1 MLTEADH
8 ARGATATRRLVLLL
22 AVLFTCNTVTSF
34 TSPWW
39 LDHHPL
45 ALVVIDSRNR
55 YVFLTAP
62 LIDDGVAMVAL
73 VVLRRLIFDPVFF
86 AYGRAV
92 RNGSA
97 GFSPTSTRVVDFVN
111 RILDGPGR
119 WRTPAVYGLAFLAP
133 GIPGCVLAA
142 AAGMRTRVFI
152 VLDVVGTIILV
163 TTFRLVALKA
173 EGQLL
178 AVSRWIADNGLLAG
192 LLLGALAVGPSLAS
206 RRRRN
211 RRRLAEGEG

>member
-1 MLTEADH
+1 MLTEADQ

-22 AVLFTCNTVTSF
+22 AVLAPSNAVTSI
-34 TSPWW
+34 TSPWC

-45 ALVVIDSRNR
+45 ALVAIDSRNR
-55 YVFLTAP
+55 FVFLTAP
-62 LIDDGVAMVAL
+62 LIDDGPTMVAL
-73 VVLRRLIFDPVFF
+73 VVIRRLIFDPVFF

-97 GFSPTSTRVVDFVN
+97 GFSPTSKRVVDVVR

-119 WRTPAVYGLAFLAP
+119 WRTPAVYVLAFLAP
-133 GIPGCVLAA
+133 GVPGCVLAA

-152 VLDVVGTIILV
+152 ALDVIGTIVLV

-178 AVSRWIADNGLLAG
+178 AVSRWLADNGLLAG
-192 LLLGALAVGPSLAS
+192 FLLGVIAVGPSLVG

-211 RRRLAEGEG
+211 RRRLADGEG

>member
-22 AVLFTCNTVTSF
+22 AVLFACNTVTSF

-45 ALVVIDSRNR
+45 ALVVVDSRNR
-55 YVFLTAP
+55 FVFLTAP

-97 GFSPTSTRVVDFVN
+97 GFNPTSERVVDVVN

-119 WRTPAVYGLAFLAP
+119 WRTPAVHVLAFLAP
-133 GIPGCVLAA
+133 GVPGCVLAA

-152 VLDVVGTIILV
+152 ALDVIGTIVLV
-163 TTFRLVALKA
+163 TTFRLVALRA

-192 LLLGALAVGPSLAS
+192 LLLGVLAVGPSLVS
-206 RRRRN
+206 RRRN